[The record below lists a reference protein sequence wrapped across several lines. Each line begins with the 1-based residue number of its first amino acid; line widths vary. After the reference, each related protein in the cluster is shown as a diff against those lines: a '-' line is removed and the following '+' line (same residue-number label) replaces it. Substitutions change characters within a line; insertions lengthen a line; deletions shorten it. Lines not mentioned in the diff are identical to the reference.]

1 MAILVEY
8 TKEWNKAYK
17 EQSKLIKKSLGKSCV
32 GTYHIGSTAIPGAP
46 AKPVIDIMVVLKD
59 VEAAK
64 QLVALGYVDQGDGTY
79 LLQESVISYMAY
91 CVDAN
96 DHDTIDAHMGILG
109 KHRAS
114 KKDTQAW
121 SEQKQAWAQQF
132 ANDPQGYEDAK
143 KAYFEQ
149 IAPEAR
155 EKNRREQKLGTY
167 MAIGMCLGMSIGV
180 ALGSAMG
187 NISVG
192 MCLGM
197 GVGMCLGVALGANQ
211 SKNDGNKNK

>member
-8 TKEWNKAYK
+8 NKDWSKLYK
-17 EQSKLIKKSLGKSCV
+17 QQAKLIKKTLGKPYV
-32 GTYHIGSTAIPGAP
+32 GTYHIGSTAIPGVP
-46 AKPVIDIMVVLKD
+46 AKPVIDIMVLLKD
-59 VEAAK
+59 IEAAK
-64 QLVALGYVDQGDGTY
+64 QLVALGYVESSDGTY
-79 LLQESVISYMAY
+79 TLQESAISYKAY

-96 DHDTIDAHMGILG
+96 DHDAIDAHMGILG

-121 SEQKQAWAQQF
+121 IEQKQVWAQQF
-132 ANDPQGYEDAK
+132 GEDEQAYEDAK

-155 EKNRREQKLGTY
+155 EKNRSDQKLGSS
-167 MAIGMCLGMSIGV
+167 MAIGMCLGMGIGV

-187 NISVG
+187 NIGVG
-192 MCLGM
+192 MCIGIS
-197 GVGMCLGVALGANQ
+197 VGMCLGVALGAAQ
-211 SKNDGNKNK
+211 TKKGGDKHE

>member
-8 TKEWNKAYK
+8 NKDWSKLYK
-17 EQSKLIKKSLGKSCV
+17 QQAKLIKKTVGKPYV
-32 GTYHIGSTAIPGAP
+32 GTYHIGSTAIPGVP
-46 AKPVIDIMVVLKD
+46 AQPVIDIMVLLKD

-64 QLVALGYVDQGDGTY
+64 QLVALGYVENGDGTY
-79 LLQESVISYMAY
+79 TLHQSELSYKAY

-96 DHDTIDAHMGILG
+96 DHDTIDAHIGILG

-121 SEQKQAWAQQF
+121 IEQKQAWAQQF
-132 ANDPQGYEDAK
+132 ADDPQGYEDAK

-155 EKNRREQKLGTY
+155 EKNRNDQKLGTSL
-167 MAIGMCLGMSIGV
+167 AIGMCLGMGIGV

-187 NISVG
+187 NIGLG
-192 MCLGM
+192 MCLGS
-197 GVGMCLGVALGANQ
+197 GIGMCLGLALGSSQKNQ
-211 SKNDGNKNK
+211 PNDKE

>member
-1 MAILVEY
+1 MAILANY
-8 TKEWNKAYK
+8 SKEWNKAYK
-17 EQSKLIKKSLGKSCV
+17 EQSKLIKKALGNPCP
-32 GTYHIGSTAIPGAP
+32 GTYHIGSTAIPGVP
-46 AKPVIDIMVVLKD
+46 AQPVIDIMVLLKD

-64 QLVALGYVDQGDGTY
+64 QLVALGYVESGNGTY
-79 LLQESVISYMAY
+79 TLHQSELSYKAY

-121 SEQKQAWAQQF
+121 IEQKQAWAQQF
-132 ANDPQGYEDAK
+132 ADDVQGYEDAK

-155 EKNRREQKLGTY
+155 EKNRREQKLGSSI
-167 MAIGMCLGMSIGV
+167 AIGMCLGMSIGV

-187 NISVG
+187 NIGLG
-192 MCLGM
+192 MCLGS
-197 GVGMCLGVALGANQ
+197 GFGMCLGVALGAQ
-211 SKNDGNKNK
+211 KNDPKEK

>member
-1 MAILVEY
+1 MAILANY
-8 TKEWNKAYK
+8 SKEWNKAYK
-17 EQSKLIKKSLGKSCV
+17 EQSKLIKKALGKPCP
-32 GTYHIGSTAIPGAP
+32 GTYHIGSTGVP
-46 AKPVIDIMVVLKD
+46 AQPVIDIMVLLKD

-64 QLVALGYVDQGDGTY
+64 QLVALGYVESGDGTY
-79 LLQESVISYMAY
+79 TLHQSGLSYKAY

-121 SEQKQAWAQQF
+121 IEQKQAWAQQF
-132 ANDPQGYEDAK
+132 ADDAQGYEDAK

-155 EKNRREQKLGTY
+155 EKNRREQKLGSSI
-167 MAIGMCLGMSIGV
+167 AIGMCLGMSIGV

-187 NISVG
+187 NIGLG
-192 MCLGM
+192 MCLGS
-197 GVGMCLGVALGANQ
+197 GIGMCLGVALGAQ
-211 SKNDGNKNK
+211 KNDPKEK

>member
-1 MAILVEY
+1 MAILANY
-8 TKEWNKAYK
+8 RKEWNRAYK
-17 EQSKLIKKSLGKSCV
+17 EQSKLIKKALGKPCV
-32 GTYHIGSTAIPGAP
+32 GTHHIGSTAIPGVP
-46 AKPVIDIMVVLKD
+46 AQPVIDIMVLLKD

-64 QLVALGYVDQGDGTY
+64 KLVALGYVENGDGTY
-79 LLQESVISYMAY
+79 TLHQSELSYKAY
-91 CVDAN
+91 CMDVN

-121 SEQKQAWAQQF
+121 IEQKQAWAQQF
-132 ANDPQGYEDAK
+132 ADDPQGYEDAK

-155 EKNRREQKLGTY
+155 EKNRNDQKLGTSL
-167 MAIGMCLGMSIGV
+167 AIGMCLGMGIGV

-187 NISVG
+187 NIGLG
-192 MCLGM
+192 MCLGS
-197 GVGMCLGVALGANQ
+197 GIGMCFGLALGSSQKNQ
-211 SKNDGNKNK
+211 PNDKE

>member
-8 TKEWNKAYK
+8 SKDWSKAYK
-17 EQSKLIKKSLGKSCV
+17 EHSKQIKKTVGKPCV
-32 GTYHIGSTAIPGAP
+32 ATYHIGSTAIAGVP
-46 AKPVIDIMVVLKD
+46 AKPVIDIMVLLKD
-59 VEAAK
+59 TEAAK
-64 QLVALGYVDQGDGTY
+64 QLVMLGYVENGDGTY
-79 LLQESVISYMAY
+79 LLQESAISYMAY
-91 CVDAN
+91 CVDVN

-121 SEQKQAWAQQF
+121 IAQKQAWAQQF

-149 IAPEAR
+149 ITPEAR
-155 EKNRREQKLGTY
+155 EKNRRDQKLGSSI
-167 MAIGMCLGMSIGV
+167 AIGMCLGMGIGV

-187 NISVG
+187 NI
-192 MCLGM
+192 
-197 GVGMCLGVALGANQ
+197 GVGMCLGSGIGMCLGLALAR
-211 SKNDGNKNK
+211 SNDKTDKKQ

>member
-1 MAILVEY
+1 MAILANY
-8 TKEWNKAYK
+8 SKEWNKAYK
-17 EQSKLIKKSLGKSCV
+17 EQSKLIKKALGKPCV
-32 GTYHIGSTAIPGAP
+32 GTHHIGSTAIPGVP
-46 AKPVIDIMVVLKD
+46 AQPVIDIMVLLKD

-64 QLVALGYVDQGDGTY
+64 QLVALGYVENGDGTY
-79 LLQESVISYMAY
+79 TLHQSELSYKAY
-91 CVDAN
+91 CVDVS

-121 SEQKQAWAQQF
+121 IEQKQAWAQQF
-132 ANDPQGYEDAK
+132 ADDPQGYEDAK

-155 EKNRREQKLGTY
+155 EKNRNDQKLGSSI
-167 MAIGMCLGMSIGV
+167 AIGMCLGMGIGV

-187 NISVG
+187 NIGLG
-192 MCLGM
+192 MCLGS
-197 GVGMCLGVALGANQ
+197 GIGMCLGVALG
-211 SKNDGNKNK
+211 SHKSEPKEK

>member
-8 TKEWNKAYK
+8 NKDWSKLYK
-17 EQSKLIKKSLGKSCV
+17 QQAKLIKKTLGKPFV
-32 GTYHIGSTAIPGAP
+32 GTYHIGSTAIPGVP
-46 AKPVIDIMVVLKD
+46 AKPVIDIMVLLKD
-59 VEAAK
+59 IEAAK
-64 QLVALGYVDQGDGTY
+64 QLVALGYIESSDGTY
-79 LLQESVISYMAY
+79 TLQESAISYKAY

-96 DHDTIDAHMGILG
+96 DHDAIDAHMGILG

-121 SEQKQAWAQQF
+121 IEQKQVWAQQF
-132 ANDPQGYEDAK
+132 GDDEQAYEDAK

-155 EKNRREQKLGTY
+155 EKNRSDQKLGSS
-167 MAIGMCLGMSIGV
+167 MAIGMCLGMGIGV

-187 NISVG
+187 NIGVGMCIGISVG
-192 MCLGM
+192 MCLG
-197 GVGMCLGVALGANQ
+197 LALGAAQ
-211 SKNDGNKNK
+211 TKKDGDKHE

>member
-8 TKEWNKAYK
+8 NKDWSKLYK
-17 EQSKLIKKSLGKSCV
+17 QQAKLIKKTLGKPFV
-32 GTYHIGSTAIPGAP
+32 GTYHIGSTAIPGVP
-46 AKPVIDIMVVLKD
+46 AQPVIDIMVLLKD
-59 VEAAK
+59 IEAAK
-64 QLVALGYVDQGDGTY
+64 QLVALGYVESSDGTY
-79 LLQESVISYMAY
+79 TLQESAISYKAY

-96 DHDTIDAHMGILG
+96 DHDAIDAHMGILG

-121 SEQKQAWAQQF
+121 IEQKQVWAQQF
-132 ANDPQGYEDAK
+132 GDDEQAYEDAK

-155 EKNRREQKLGTY
+155 EKNRSDQKLGSS
-167 MAIGMCLGMSIGV
+167 MAIGMCLGMGIGV

-187 NISVG
+187 NIGVGMCIGISVG
-192 MCLGM
+192 MCLG
-197 GVGMCLGVALGANQ
+197 LALGAAQ
-211 SKNDGNKNK
+211 TKKDGDKHE

>member
-8 TKEWNKAYK
+8 NKDWSKLYK
-17 EQSKLIKKSLGKSCV
+17 QQAKLIKKTLGKPFV
-32 GTYHIGSTAIPGAP
+32 GTYHIGSTAIPGVP
-46 AKPVIDIMVVLKD
+46 AQPVIDIMVLLKD
-59 VEAAK
+59 IEAAK
-64 QLVALGYVDQGDGTY
+64 QLVALGYVENGDGTY
-79 LLQESVISYMAY
+79 TLHQSELSYKAY
-91 CVDAN
+91 CMDVN

-121 SEQKQAWAQQF
+121 IEQKQAWAQQF
-132 ANDPQGYEDAK
+132 ADDPQGYEDAK

-155 EKNRREQKLGTY
+155 EKNRNDQKLGTSL
-167 MAIGMCLGMSIGV
+167 AIGMCLGMGIGV

-187 NISVG
+187 NIGLG
-192 MCLGM
+192 MCLGS
-197 GVGMCLGVALGANQ
+197 GIGMCFGLALGSSQKNQ
-211 SKNDGNKNK
+211 PNDKE